1 MSRSLSHCLYP
12 VSSHLFIKQI
22 LLEEKIKNIGASIV
36 FVIIIISQLVVS
48 QVISSYFLFFIFFK
62 KG

>member
-36 FVIIIISQLVVS
+36 FVIIIIISQLVVS
-48 QVISSYFLFFIFFK
+48 QVISS
-62 KG
+62 